1 MGDDSGKFPRTCV
14 GCDSDLEIELTKQG
28 KELRVILISDEINT
42 NVAKVVPKDYKQYE
56 GKVPETSEKTA
67 MVKIIS
73 LLIFTAALMGLMTGG
88 LLFTVPDQYD
98 GVEKI
103 KIGIVVKNNTTT
115 LENAIIFVNS
125 ELWDVKDYTDYDLQG
140 TSAAGYASGGDT
152 AGETGKNGIYN
163 IFLKP
168 GKYKIEV
175 RVPLHKNGTMD
186 VYIPLQD
193 NNLTLVK
200 INQGLEGVNQFTFN
214 MQEGEGNTS
223 LGENTY
229 SLMLNWCP
237 GIMFVF
243 SLIGVWGAWVTY
255 TLQSYKYAQIGA
267 FFSIL
272 AMGFLV
278 VGPILG
284 FIALVLLPKIK
295 NMFNRSF

>member
-28 KELRVILISDEINT
+28 KELGVILISDEIDT
-42 NVAKVVPKDYKQYE
+42 TVAKVVPKDYKQYE

-73 LLIFTAALMGLMTGG
+73 LLIFTAALMGFMTGG

-103 KIGIVVKNNTTT
+103 KIGIVVKNSTTT
-115 LENAIIFVNS
+115 LENATILVDSQEINQIYFGNGS
-125 ELWDVKDYTDYDLQG
+125 YD
-140 TSAAGYASGGDT
+140 
-152 AGETGKNGIYN
+152 

-175 RVPLHKNGTMD
+175 RVPLHKNCTMD

-193 NNLTLVK
+193 SNLSLVE
-200 INQGLEGVNQFTFN
+200 IDQGLEGVNQFTFN
-214 MQEGEGNTS
+214 MQKGEGNTS

-243 SLIGVWGAWVTY
+243 SLIGIWGAWVTY

>member
-1 MGDDSGKFPRTCV
+1 MARMEFKCPKCKKLNRIVIMGDDSGKFPRTCV

-103 KIGIVVKNNTTT
+103 MIGIVVKNSTTT
-115 LENAIIFVNS
+115 LENAIILVDSQEINQTYFGNGS
-125 ELWDVKDYTDYDLQG
+125 YD
-140 TSAAGYASGGDT
+140 
-152 AGETGKNGIYN
+152 

-175 RVPLHKNGTMD
+175 RVPLHKDCTMD

-193 NNLTLVK
+193 NNLTLVE

-255 TLQSYKYAQIGA
+255 ILQSYKYAQIGA

>member
-1 MGDDSGKFPRTCV
+1 MARMEFKCPKCKKLNRIVIMGDDSGKFPRTCV

-73 LLIFTAALMGLMTGG
+73 LLIFTAALMGVMTGG
-88 LLFTVPDQYD
+88 LLFTVPDQYN
-98 GVEKI
+98 GVEEI
-103 KIGIVVKNNTTT
+103 KIGIVVKNSTTT
-115 LENAIIFVNS
+115 LENATILVDSQEINQTYFGNGS
-125 ELWDVKDYTDYDLQG
+125 YD
-140 TSAAGYASGGDT
+140 
-152 AGETGKNGIYN
+152 

-175 RVPLHKNGTMD
+175 RVPLHKNCTMD

-193 NNLTLVK
+193 SNLSLVE
-200 INQGLEGVNQFTFN
+200 IDQGLEGVNQFTFN
-214 MQEGEGNTS
+214 MQKGEGNTS

>member
-28 KELRVILISDEINT
+28 KELGVILISDEIDT
-42 NVAKVVPKDYKQYE
+42 TVAKVVPKDYKQYE

-73 LLIFTAALMGLMTGG
+73 LLIFTAALMGVMTGG

-103 KIGIVVKNNTTT
+103 KIGIVVKNSTTT
-115 LENAIIFVNS
+115 LENATILVDSQEINQTYFGNGS
-125 ELWDVKDYTDYDLQG
+125 YD
-140 TSAAGYASGGDT
+140 
-152 AGETGKNGIYN
+152 

-175 RVPLHKNGTMD
+175 RVPLHKNCTMD

-193 NNLTLVK
+193 SNLSLVE
-200 INQGLEGVNQFTFN
+200 IDQGLEGVNQFTFN
-214 MQEGEGNTS
+214 MQKGEGNTS

>member
-1 MGDDSGKFPRTCV
+1 MEFKCPKCKKLNKIVIIGDDSGKFPRTCV
-14 GCDSDLEIELTKQG
+14 GCDSNLEIELTKQD

-73 LLIFTAALMGLMTGG
+73 LLIFTAALMGFMTSG

-103 KIGIVVKNNTTT
+103 KIGIVVKNSTTT
-115 LENAIIFVNS
+115 LENATILV
-125 ELWDVKDYTDYDLQG
+125 DYQEINQIYFGNGSYD
-140 TSAAGYASGGDT
+140 
-152 AGETGKNGIYN
+152 

-175 RVPLHKNGTMD
+175 RVPLHKNCTMD

-193 NNLTLVK
+193 SNLSLVE
-200 INQGLEGVNQFTFN
+200 IDQGLEGVNQFTFN
-214 MQEGEGNTS
+214 MQKGEGNTS

-255 TLQSYKYAQIGA
+255 TLQSYKYAQIGT

>member
-1 MGDDSGKFPRTCV
+1 MARMEFKCPKCKKLNRIVIMGDDSGKFPRTCV
-14 GCDSDLEIELTKQG
+14 GCDSDLEIEVTKQG

-73 LLIFTAALMGLMTGG
+73 LLIFTAALMGFMTGG

-103 KIGIVVKNNTTT
+103 MIGIVVKNSTTT
-115 LENAIIFVNS
+115 LENATILVDSQEINQIYFGNGS
-125 ELWDVKDYTDYDLQG
+125 YD
-140 TSAAGYASGGDT
+140 
-152 AGETGKNGIYN
+152 

-175 RVPLHKNGTMD
+175 RVPLHKNCTMD

-193 NNLTLVK
+193 SNLSLVE
-200 INQGLEGVNQFTFN
+200 IDQGLEGVNQFTFN
-214 MQEGEGNTS
+214 MQKGEGNTS

-229 SLMLNWCP
+229 SLMLKWCP

>member
-1 MGDDSGKFPRTCV
+1 MEFKCPKCKKLNRIVIMGDDSGKFPRTCV

-103 KIGIVVKNNTTT
+103 KIGIVVKNSTTT
-115 LENAIIFVNS
+115 LENAIILVDSQEINQTYFRNGS
-125 ELWDVKDYTDYDLQG
+125 YD
-140 TSAAGYASGGDT
+140 
-152 AGETGKNGIYN
+152 

-175 RVPLHKNGTMD
+175 RVPLHKNCTMD

-193 NNLTLVK
+193 NNLTLVE

>member
-1 MGDDSGKFPRTCV
+1 MEFKCPKCKKLNRIVIIGDDSGKFPRTCV
-14 GCDSDLEIELTKQG
+14 GCDSELEIELTKQG
-28 KELRVILISDEINT
+28 KELGVILISDEINT

-73 LLIFTAALMGLMTGG
+73 LLIFTAALMGFMTGG

-103 KIGIVVKNNTTT
+103 KIGIVVKNSTTT
-115 LENAIIFVNS
+115 LENATILVDSQEINQIYFGNGS
-125 ELWDVKDYTDYDLQG
+125 YD
-140 TSAAGYASGGDT
+140 
-152 AGETGKNGIYN
+152 

-175 RVPLHKNGTMD
+175 RVPLHKNCTMD

-193 NNLTLVK
+193 SNLSLVE
-200 INQGLEGVNQFTFN
+200 IDQGLEGVNQFTFN
-214 MQEGEGNTS
+214 MQKGEGSTS

-243 SLIGVWGAWVTY
+243 SLIGIWGAWVTY

>member
-1 MGDDSGKFPRTCV
+1 MARMEFKCPKCRKLNRIVIMGDDSGKFPRTCV

-56 GKVPETSEKTA
+56 GKVPETSEKTP

-73 LLIFTAALMGLMTGG
+73 LLIFTAALMGFMTGG

-103 KIGIVVKNNTTT
+103 KIGIVVKNSTTT
-115 LENAIIFVNS
+115 LENATILVDSQEINQTYFGNGS
-125 ELWDVKDYTDYDLQG
+125 YD
-140 TSAAGYASGGDT
+140 
-152 AGETGKNGIYN
+152 

-175 RVPLHKNGTMD
+175 RVPLHKNCTMD

-193 NNLTLVK
+193 SNLSLVE
-200 INQGLEGVNQFTFN
+200 IDQGLEGVNQFTFN
-214 MQEGEGNTS
+214 MQKGEGNTS

>member
-1 MGDDSGKFPRTCV
+1 MARMEFRCPKCKKLNRIVIIGDDSGKFPRTCV

-28 KELRVILISDEINT
+28 KELGVILISDEINT

-73 LLIFTAALMGLMTGG
+73 LLIFTAALMGVMTGG

-103 KIGIVVKNNTTT
+103 KIGIVVKNSTTT
-115 LENAIIFVNS
+115 LENATILVDSQEINQIYFGNGS
-125 ELWDVKDYTDYDLQG
+125 YD
-140 TSAAGYASGGDT
+140 
-152 AGETGKNGIYN
+152 

-175 RVPLHKNGTMD
+175 RVPLHKNCTMD

-193 NNLTLVK
+193 SNLSLVE
-200 INQGLEGVNQFTFN
+200 IDQGLEGVNQFTFN
-214 MQEGEGNTS
+214 MQKGEGNTS

-295 NMFNRSF
+295 KMFNRSF

>member
-1 MGDDSGKFPRTCV
+1 MARMEFKCPKCKKLNRIVIIGDDSGKFPRTCV

-28 KELRVILISDEINT
+28 KELGVILISDEIDT

-73 LLIFTAALMGLMTGG
+73 LLIFTAALMGFMTGG

-103 KIGIVVKNNTTT
+103 KIGIVVKNSTTT
-115 LENAIIFVNS
+115 LENATILVDSQEINQTYFGNGN
-125 ELWDVKDYTDYDLQG
+125 YD
-140 TSAAGYASGGDT
+140 
-152 AGETGKNGIYN
+152 

-175 RVPLHKNGTMD
+175 RVPLHKNCTMD

-193 NNLTLVK
+193 SNLSLVE
-200 INQGLEGVNQFTFN
+200 IDQGLEGVNQFTFN
-214 MQEGEGNTS
+214 MQKGEGNTS

>member
-14 GCDSDLEIELTKQG
+14 GCDSNLEIELTKQG

-103 KIGIVVKNNTTT
+103 KIGIVVKNSTTT
-115 LENAIIFVNS
+115 LENAIILVDSQEINQTYFGNGS
-125 ELWDVKDYTDYDLQG
+125 YD
-140 TSAAGYASGGDT
+140 
-152 AGETGKNGIYN
+152 

-175 RVPLHKNGTMD
+175 RVPLHKNCTMD

-193 NNLTLVK
+193 NNLTLVE

>member
-103 KIGIVVKNNTTT
+103 KIGIVVKNSTTT
-115 LENAIIFVNS
+115 LENAIILVDSQEINQTYFGNGS
-125 ELWDVKDYTDYDLQG
+125 YD
-140 TSAAGYASGGDT
+140 
-152 AGETGKNGIYN
+152 

-175 RVPLHKNGTMD
+175 RVPLHKNCTMD

-193 NNLTLVK
+193 NNLTLVE

-223 LGENTY
+223 LGENPY

-255 TLQSYKYAQIGA
+255 ILQSYKYAQIGA

>member
-28 KELRVILISDEINT
+28 KELGVILISDEIDT
-42 NVAKVVPKDYKQYE
+42 TVAKVVPKDYKQYE

-73 LLIFTAALMGLMTGG
+73 LLIFTAALMGFMTGG

-103 KIGIVVKNNTTT
+103 KIGIVVKNSTTT
-115 LENAIIFVNS
+115 LENATILVDSQEINQIYFGNGS
-125 ELWDVKDYTDYDLQG
+125 YD
-140 TSAAGYASGGDT
+140 
-152 AGETGKNGIYN
+152 

-175 RVPLHKNGTMD
+175 RVPLHKNCTMD

-193 NNLTLVK
+193 SNLSLVE

-214 MQEGEGNTS
+214 MQKGEGNTS

>member
-1 MGDDSGKFPRTCV
+1 MARMEFECPECKKVNRIAIMGDDSGKFPRTCV

-28 KELRVILISDEINT
+28 KELRVILIADEINT

-56 GKVPETSEKTA
+56 GEVPETSEKTP

-73 LLIFTAALMGLMTGG
+73 LLIFTAALMGFMTGG

-103 KIGIVVKNNTTT
+103 KIGIVVENSTTT
-115 LENAIIFVNS
+115 LENATILVDSQEINQTYFGNGS
-125 ELWDVKDYTDYDLQG
+125 YD
-140 TSAAGYASGGDT
+140 
-152 AGETGKNGIYN
+152 

-175 RVPLHKNGTMD
+175 RVPLHKNCTMD

-193 NNLTLVK
+193 SNLSLVE
-200 INQGLEGVNQFTFN
+200 IDQGLEGVNQFTFN
-214 MQEGEGNTS
+214 MQKGEGNTS

>member
-73 LLIFTAALMGLMTGG
+73 LLIFTAALMGVMTGG

-103 KIGIVVKNNTTT
+103 KIGIVVKNSTTT
-115 LENAIIFVNS
+115 LENATILVDSQEIQTYFGNGS
-125 ELWDVKDYTDYDLQG
+125 YD
-140 TSAAGYASGGDT
+140 
-152 AGETGKNGIYN
+152 

-175 RVPLHKNGTMD
+175 RVPLHKNCTMD

-193 NNLTLVK
+193 SNLSLVE
-200 INQGLEGVNQFTFN
+200 IDQGLEGVNQFTFN
-214 MQEGEGNTS
+214 MQKGEGNTS

-229 SLMLNWCP
+229 SLMLKWCP

>member
-1 MGDDSGKFPRTCV
+1 MARMEFKCPKCKKLNRIVIIGDDSGKFPRTCV

-73 LLIFTAALMGLMTGG
+73 LLIFTAALMGFMTGG

-103 KIGIVVKNNTTT
+103 KIGIVVKNSTTT
-115 LENAIIFVNS
+115 LENATILVDSQEINQIYFGNGS
-125 ELWDVKDYTDYDLQG
+125 YD
-140 TSAAGYASGGDT
+140 
-152 AGETGKNGIYN
+152 

-175 RVPLHKNGTMD
+175 RVPLHKNCTMD

-193 NNLTLVK
+193 SNLSLVE

-214 MQEGEGNTS
+214 MQKGEGNTS

>member
-1 MGDDSGKFPRTCV
+1 M
-14 GCDSDLEIELTKQG
+14 EIELTEQG
-28 KELRVILISDEINT
+28 KELGVILISDEINT
-42 NVAKVVPKDYKQYE
+42 NVAKVVPKDYKPYE
-56 GKVPETSEKTA
+56 GKVPEISEKTA

-73 LLIFTAALMGLMTGG
+73 LLIFTAALMGFMTGG

-103 KIGIVVKNNTTT
+103 KIGIVVKNSTTT
-115 LENAIIFVNS
+115 LENATILVDSQEINQIYFGNGS
-125 ELWDVKDYTDYDLQG
+125 YD
-140 TSAAGYASGGDT
+140 
-152 AGETGKNGIYN
+152 

-175 RVPLHKNGTMD
+175 RVPLHKNCTMD

-193 NNLTLVK
+193 SNLSLVE
-200 INQGLEGVNQFTFN
+200 IDQGLEGVNQFTFN
-214 MQEGEGNTS
+214 MQKGEGNTS

>member
-1 MGDDSGKFPRTCV
+1 MEFKCPKCKKLNRIVIIGDDSGKFPRTCV

-28 KELRVILISDEINT
+28 KELGVILISDEINT

-56 GKVPETSEKTA
+56 GKVPEISEKTA

-73 LLIFTAALMGLMTGG
+73 LLIFTAALMGFMTGG

-103 KIGIVVKNNTTT
+103 KIGIVVKNSTTT
-115 LENAIIFVNS
+115 LENATILVDSQEINQIYFGNGS
-125 ELWDVKDYTDYDLQG
+125 YD
-140 TSAAGYASGGDT
+140 
-152 AGETGKNGIYN
+152 

-175 RVPLHKNGTMD
+175 RVPLHKNCTMD

-193 NNLTLVK
+193 SNLSLVE
-200 INQGLEGVNQFTFN
+200 IDQGLEGVNQFTFN
-214 MQEGEGNTS
+214 MQKGEGNTS

-243 SLIGVWGAWVTY
+243 SLIGVWGAWVPY
-255 TLQSYKYAQIGA
+255 TLHSYKYAQIGT

-295 NMFNRSF
+295 KMFNRSF

>member
-1 MGDDSGKFPRTCV
+1 MARMEFKCPKCKKLNRIVIMGDDSGKFPRTCV

-56 GKVPETSEKTA
+56 GKVLETSEKTA

-73 LLIFTAALMGLMTGG
+73 LLIFTAALMGFMTGG

-103 KIGIVVKNNTTT
+103 KIGIVVKNSTTT
-115 LENAIIFVNS
+115 LENATILVDSQEINQIYFGNGS
-125 ELWDVKDYTDYDLQG
+125 YD
-140 TSAAGYASGGDT
+140 
-152 AGETGKNGIYN
+152 

-175 RVPLHKNGTMD
+175 RVPLHKNCTMD
-186 VYIPLQD
+186 VYVPLQD
-193 NNLTLVK
+193 SNLSLVE
-200 INQGLEGVNQFTFN
+200 IDQGLEGVNQFTFN
-214 MQEGEGNTS
+214 MQKGEGNTS

>member
-1 MGDDSGKFPRTCV
+1 MGDDSGKFTRSCV
-14 GCDSDLEIELTKQG
+14 DCDSDLEIELTKQG
-28 KELRVILISDEINT
+28 KELQVNLISDKININRT
-42 NVAKVVPKDYKQYE
+42 KIVPKDYKQYK
-56 GKVPETSEKTA
+56 GKVPETSGKTA
-67 MVKIIS
+67 MVKVIS
-73 LLIFTAALMGLMTGG
+73 LLIFTAALMGFMTSG

-98 GVEKI
+98 GIEKI
-103 KIGIVVKNNTTT
+103 RIGIVVKNSTTT
-115 LENAIIFVNS
+115 LGNATILVDSQEINQTYFGNGN
-125 ELWDVKDYTDYDLQG
+125 YD
-140 TSAAGYASGGDT
+140 
-152 AGETGKNGIYN
+152 

-175 RVPLHKNGTMD
+175 KVPSHKNSTMN

-193 NNLTLVK
+193 NNLSLVE
-200 INQGLEGVNQFTFN
+200 IDQGLEGVNQFTFN
-214 MQEGEGNTS
+214 MQEGEGNIS
-223 LGENTY
+223 LDENTY

-267 FFSIL
+267 FFTIL

-295 NMFNRSF
+295 KMFNRSF

>member
-56 GKVPETSEKTA
+56 GKIPETSEKTA

-103 KIGIVVKNNTTT
+103 KIGIVVKNSTTT
-115 LENAIIFVNS
+115 LENAIILVDSQEINQTYFGNGS
-125 ELWDVKDYTDYDLQG
+125 YD
-140 TSAAGYASGGDT
+140 
-152 AGETGKNGIYN
+152 

-175 RVPLHKNGTMD
+175 RVPLHKDCTMD

-193 NNLTLVK
+193 NNLTLVE

>member
-1 MGDDSGKFPRTCV
+1 MEFKCPKCKKLNRIVIMGDDSGKFPRTCV

-103 KIGIVVKNNTTT
+103 KIGIVVKNSTTT
-115 LENAIIFVNS
+115 LENAIILVDSQEINQTYFGNGS
-125 ELWDVKDYTDYDLQG
+125 YD
-140 TSAAGYASGGDT
+140 
-152 AGETGKNGIYN
+152 

-175 RVPLHKNGTMD
+175 RVPLHKNCTMD

-193 NNLTLVK
+193 NNLTLVE

-223 LGENTY
+223 LGKNTY
-229 SLMLNWCP
+229 GLMLNWCP

>member
-56 GKVPETSEKTA
+56 GKIPETSEKTA

-103 KIGIVVKNNTTT
+103 KIGIVVKNSTTT
-115 LENAIIFVNS
+115 LENAIILVDSQEINQTYFGNGS
-125 ELWDVKDYTDYDLQG
+125 YD
-140 TSAAGYASGGDT
+140 
-152 AGETGKNGIYN
+152 

-175 RVPLHKNGTMD
+175 RVPLHKNCTMD

-193 NNLTLVK
+193 NNLTLVE

>member
-1 MGDDSGKFPRTCV
+1 MEFKCPKCKKLNRIVIIGDDSGKFPRTCV

-28 KELRVILISDEINT
+28 KELGVILISDEINT

-73 LLIFTAALMGLMTGG
+73 LLIFTAALMGFMTGG

-103 KIGIVVKNNTTT
+103 KIGIVVKNSTTT
-115 LENAIIFVNS
+115 LENATILVDSQEINQIYFGNGS
-125 ELWDVKDYTDYDLQG
+125 YD
-140 TSAAGYASGGDT
+140 
-152 AGETGKNGIYN
+152 

-175 RVPLHKNGTMD
+175 RVPLHKNCTMD

-193 NNLTLVK
+193 SNLSLVE
-200 INQGLEGVNQFTFN
+200 IDQGLEGVNQFTFN
-214 MQEGEGNTS
+214 MQKGEGNTS

>member
-1 MGDDSGKFPRTCV
+1 MARMEFKCPKCKKLNRIVIMGNDSGKFTRMCV
-14 GCDSDLEIELTKQG
+14 DCDSNLEIELTEQG
-28 KELRVILISDEINT
+28 KGLRAILISDKINIDK
-42 NVAKVVPKDYKQYE
+42 NKIIPKDYKQYE
-56 GKVPETSEKTA
+56 GEVSETSEKTV

-73 LLIFTAALMGLMTGG
+73 LLIFTAALMGFMTSG

-98 GVEKI
+98 GIEKI
-103 KIGIVVKNNTTT
+103 KIGIVVKNSTMT
-115 LENAIIFVNS
+115 LENATILVDSQEINQTYFGNG
-125 ELWDVKDYTDYDLQG
+125 TYD
-140 TSAAGYASGGDT
+140 
-152 AGETGKNGIYN
+152 
-163 IFLKP
+163 IFLEP

-175 RVPLHKNGTMD
+175 RVPFHKNCTMN

-193 NNLTLVK
+193 SNLSLVE
-200 INQGLEGVNQFTFN
+200 IDQGLEGVNQFTFN
-214 MQEGEGNTS
+214 MQKGEGNTS

>member
-1 MGDDSGKFPRTCV
+1 MARMEFKCPKCKKLNRIVIMGDDSGKFPRTCV

-28 KELRVILISDEINT
+28 KELGVILISDEINT

-73 LLIFTAALMGLMTGG
+73 LLIFTAALMGFMTGG

-103 KIGIVVKNNTTT
+103 KIGIVVKNSTTT
-115 LENAIIFVNS
+115 LENATILVDSQEINQIYFGNGS
-125 ELWDVKDYTDYDLQG
+125 YD
-140 TSAAGYASGGDT
+140 
-152 AGETGKNGIYN
+152 

-175 RVPLHKNGTMD
+175 RVPLHKNCTMD

-193 NNLTLVK
+193 SNLSLVE
-200 INQGLEGVNQFTFN
+200 IDQGLEGVNQFTFN
-214 MQEGEGNTS
+214 MQKGEGNTS

-255 TLQSYKYAQIGA
+255 NLQSYKYAQIGA

>member
-1 MGDDSGKFPRTCV
+1 MARMEFKCPKCKKLNRIVIMGDDSGKFPRTCV

-103 KIGIVVKNNTTT
+103 KIGIVVKNSTTT
-115 LENAIIFVNS
+115 LENAIILVDSQEINQTYFGNGS
-125 ELWDVKDYTDYDLQG
+125 YD
-140 TSAAGYASGGDT
+140 
-152 AGETGKNGIYN
+152 

-175 RVPLHKNGTMD
+175 RVPLHKNCTMD

-193 NNLTLVK
+193 NNLTLVE

-223 LGENTY
+223 LGKNTY
-229 SLMLNWCP
+229 GLMLNWCP

>member
-14 GCDSDLEIELTKQG
+14 GCDSDLEIELTEQG

-42 NVAKVVPKDYKQYE
+42 DVAKVVPKDYKQYE

-73 LLIFTAALMGLMTGG
+73 LLIFTAALMGFMTGG

-103 KIGIVVKNNTTT
+103 KIGIVVKNSTTT
-115 LENAIIFVNS
+115 LENATILVDSQEINQTYFGNGS
-125 ELWDVKDYTDYDLQG
+125 YD
-140 TSAAGYASGGDT
+140 
-152 AGETGKNGIYN
+152 

-175 RVPLHKNGTMD
+175 RVPLHKNCTMD
-186 VYIPLQD
+186 IYIPLQD
-193 NNLTLVK
+193 SNLSLVE
-200 INQGLEGVNQFTFN
+200 IDQGLEGVNQFTFN
-214 MQEGEGNTS
+214 MQKGEGNTS

-229 SLMLNWCP
+229 SLMLKWCP

>member
-1 MGDDSGKFPRTCV
+1 MARMEFKCPKCKKLNRIVIMGDDSGKFPRTCV

-73 LLIFTAALMGLMTGG
+73 LLIFTAALMGFMTGG

-103 KIGIVVKNNTTT
+103 KIGIVVKNSTTT
-115 LENAIIFVNS
+115 LENATILVDSQEINPTYFGNGS
-125 ELWDVKDYTDYDLQG
+125 YD
-140 TSAAGYASGGDT
+140 
-152 AGETGKNGIYN
+152 

-175 RVPLHKNGTMD
+175 RVPLHKNCTMD

-193 NNLTLVK
+193 NNLTLVE

-214 MQEGEGNTS
+214 MQEGEGNTN

>member
-1 MGDDSGKFPRTCV
+1 MARMEFKCPKCKKLNRIVIIGDDSGKFPRTCV
-14 GCDSDLEIELTKQG
+14 GCDSDLEIELTEQG
-28 KELRVILISDEINT
+28 KELGVILISDEINT
-42 NVAKVVPKDYKQYE
+42 NVAKVVPKDYKPHE

-73 LLIFTAALMGLMTGG
+73 LLIFTAALMGFMTGG

-103 KIGIVVKNNTTT
+103 KIGIVVKNSTTT
-115 LENAIIFVNS
+115 LENATILVDSQEINQIYFGNGS
-125 ELWDVKDYTDYDLQG
+125 YD
-140 TSAAGYASGGDT
+140 
-152 AGETGKNGIYN
+152 

-175 RVPLHKNGTMD
+175 RVPLHKNCTMD
-186 VYIPLQD
+186 VYVPLQD
-193 NNLTLVK
+193 SNLSLVE
-200 INQGLEGVNQFTFN
+200 IDQGLEGVNQFTFN
-214 MQEGEGNTS
+214 MQKGEGNTS

-243 SLIGVWGAWVTY
+243 SLIGIWGAWVTY
-255 TLQSYKYAQIGA
+255 TLQSYKYAQIGT

>member
-1 MGDDSGKFPRTCV
+1 MARMEFKCPKCRKLNRIVIMGDDSGKFPRTCV

-56 GKVPETSEKTA
+56 GKVLETSEKTA

-73 LLIFTAALMGLMTGG
+73 LLIFTAALMGFMTGG

-103 KIGIVVKNNTTT
+103 KIGIVVKNSTTT
-115 LENAIIFVNS
+115 LENATILVDSQEINQIYFGNGS
-125 ELWDVKDYTDYDLQG
+125 YD
-140 TSAAGYASGGDT
+140 
-152 AGETGKNGIYN
+152 

-175 RVPLHKNGTMD
+175 RVPLHKNCTMD

-193 NNLTLVK
+193 SNLSLVE
-200 INQGLEGVNQFTFN
+200 IDQGLEGVNQFTFN
-214 MQEGEGNTS
+214 MQKGEGNTS

>member
-1 MGDDSGKFPRTCV
+1 MARMEFKCPKCRKLNRIVIMGDDSGKFPRTCV
-14 GCDSDLEIELTKQG
+14 GCDSDLEIEVTKQG
-28 KELRVILISDEINT
+28 KELQVILISDEINT

-56 GKVPETSEKTA
+56 GEVPETSKKTA

-73 LLIFTAALMGLMTGG
+73 LLIFTAALMGFMTGG

-103 KIGIVVKNNTTT
+103 KIGIVVKNSTTT
-115 LENAIIFVNS
+115 LENATILVDSQEINQTYFGNGS
-125 ELWDVKDYTDYDLQG
+125 YD
-140 TSAAGYASGGDT
+140 
-152 AGETGKNGIYN
+152 

-175 RVPLHKNGTMD
+175 RVPLHKNCTMD
-186 VYIPLQD
+186 VYVPLQD
-193 NNLTLVK
+193 SNLSLVE
-200 INQGLEGVNQFTFN
+200 IDQGLEGVNQFTFN
-214 MQEGEGNTS
+214 MQKGEGNTS

>member
-1 MGDDSGKFPRTCV
+1 MARMEFKCPKCKKLNRIVIIGDDSGKFPRTCV
-14 GCDSDLEIELTKQG
+14 GCDSDLDIELTKQG

-42 NVAKVVPKDYKQYE
+42 NVAKVVPNDYKQYE

-73 LLIFTAALMGLMTGG
+73 LLIFTAALMGFMTGG

-103 KIGIVVKNNTTT
+103 KIGIVVKNSTTT
-115 LENAIIFVNS
+115 LENATILVDSQEINQIYFGNGS
-125 ELWDVKDYTDYDLQG
+125 YD
-140 TSAAGYASGGDT
+140 
-152 AGETGKNGIYN
+152 

-175 RVPLHKNGTMD
+175 RVPLHKNCTMD

-193 NNLTLVK
+193 SNLSLVE
-200 INQGLEGVNQFTFN
+200 IDQGLEGVNQFTFN
-214 MQEGEGNTS
+214 MQKGEGNTS

>member
-1 MGDDSGKFPRTCV
+1 
-14 GCDSDLEIELTKQG
+14 
-28 KELRVILISDEINT
+28 
-42 NVAKVVPKDYKQYE
+42 VPKDYKPYE
-56 GKVPETSEKTA
+56 GKIPETSEKTA

-103 KIGIVVKNNTTT
+103 KIGIVVKNSTTT
-115 LENAIIFVNS
+115 LENAIILVDSQEINQTYFGNGS
-125 ELWDVKDYTDYDLQG
+125 YD
-140 TSAAGYASGGDT
+140 
-152 AGETGKNGIYN
+152 

-175 RVPLHKNGTMD
+175 RVPLHKNCTMD

-193 NNLTLVK
+193 NNLTLVE

-223 LGENTY
+223 LGKNTY
-229 SLMLNWCP
+229 GLMLNWCP

-267 FFSIL
+267 LFSIL

>member
-1 MGDDSGKFPRTCV
+1 MEFKCPKCKKLNRIVIIGDDSGKFPRTCV
-14 GCDSDLEIELTKQG
+14 GCDSDLEIELTKQD
-28 KELRVILISDEINT
+28 KELGVILISDEINT

-73 LLIFTAALMGLMTGG
+73 LLIFTAALMGFMTGG

-103 KIGIVVKNNTTT
+103 KIGIVVKNSTTT
-115 LENAIIFVNS
+115 LENATILVDSQEINQTYFGNGS
-125 ELWDVKDYTDYDLQG
+125 YD
-140 TSAAGYASGGDT
+140 
-152 AGETGKNGIYN
+152 

-175 RVPLHKNGTMD
+175 RVPLHKNCTMD

-193 NNLTLVK
+193 SNLSLVE
-200 INQGLEGVNQFTFN
+200 IDQGLEGVNQFTFN
-214 MQEGEGNTS
+214 MQKGEGNTS

-267 FFSIL
+267 LFSIL

-295 NMFNRSF
+295 KMFNRSF

>member
-1 MGDDSGKFPRTCV
+1 MARMEFKCPKCKKLNRIVIMGDDSGKFPRTCV

-103 KIGIVVKNNTTT
+103 KIGIVVKNSTTT
-115 LENAIIFVNS
+115 LENATILVDSQEINQTYFGNGS
-125 ELWDVKDYTDYDLQG
+125 YD
-140 TSAAGYASGGDT
+140 
-152 AGETGKNGIYN
+152 

-175 RVPLHKNGTMD
+175 RVPLHKNCTMD

-193 NNLTLVK
+193 SNLSLVE